1 VFSFVNIYMENT
13 NTQTQLTIN
22 DIALSRD
29 VIDLACKRG
38 AFSGAEAKQVGIL
51 FEKLDQFIK
60 AAVEQAE
67 AEKQTES
74 EVPKSDSTPV
84 SDAAPETQGE

>member
-1 VFSFVNIYMENT
+1 MENT

-22 DIALSRD
+22 DIAMTRD

-38 AFSGAEAKQVGIL
+38 AFSGAEARQVGTL

-67 AEKQTES
+67 AEVPES
-74 EVPKSDSTPV
+74 DT
-84 SDAAPETQGE
+84 APETQGE